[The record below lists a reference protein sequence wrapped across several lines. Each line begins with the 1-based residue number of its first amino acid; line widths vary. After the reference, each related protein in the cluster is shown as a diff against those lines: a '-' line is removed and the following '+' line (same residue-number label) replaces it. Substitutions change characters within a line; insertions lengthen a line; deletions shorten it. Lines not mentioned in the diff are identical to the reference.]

1 MCRFL
6 ERWADLWYRQMGSV
20 FLQSYLKT
28 TGSAVFIPQ
37 NSEDLQIML
46 EAYLLDKAVYEIGYE
61 LNQPPRLGRDSDS
74 RHQTHFEIGVA
85 HLCSTGRR
93 KEMRPSLKRWPS
105 SLIILN
111 TCSNLACVY
120 KHINQFMNKYLDKID
135 NDIAAKHLL
144 KHPFYLAW
152 TRGELSKEA
161 LTDYARQSYHHVAAF
176 PTYLSAVHANC
187 DDQATRKQLLNNLI
201 DEEAGSPN
209 HPELWKKF
217 ADGLGVGDAEL
228 AQTEKQ
234 PETKNLI
241 RHVPFSL
248 WQRINGGRSCE
259 HFTHTRAKFP
269 SICESKIDG
278 LKNHYGFTKP
288 EHYEYFTVH
297 IEADREHSAAERE
310 MLSRYLDDHNFES
323 VKVSV
328 NRVLDALWEM
338 LSGVCRRHAIAC

>member
-1 MCRFL
+1 M
-6 ERWADLWYRQMGSV
+6 
-20 FLQSYLKT
+20 
-28 TGSAVFIPQ
+28 
-37 NSEDLQIML
+37 
-46 EAYLLDKAVYEIGYE
+46 
-61 LNQPPRLGRDSDS
+61 NQ
-74 RHQTHFEIGVA
+74 
-85 HLCSTGRR
+85 
-93 KEMRPSLKRWPS
+93 
-105 SLIILN
+105 
-111 TCSNLACVY
+111 
-120 KHINQFMNKYLDKID
+120 YLDNID
-135 NDIAAKHLL
+135 NDIAEKHLL

-152 TRGELSKEA
+152 ARGELSKEA
-161 LTDYARQSYHHVAAF
+161 LTDYSRQYYHHVAAF

-217 ADGLGVGDAEL
+217 ADGLGVEDAEL
-228 AQTEKQ
+228 ARTEKQ

-241 RHVPFSL
+241 NTFRSVCR
-248 WQRINGGRSCE
+248 QRPTAEGLAALYAYESQI
-259 HFTHTRAKFP
+259 P

-278 LKNHYGFTKP
+278 LKKHYGFTKP

-310 MLSRYLDDHNFES
+310 MLSRHVDNRNFES

-328 NRVLDALWEM
+328 NCVLDALWDM